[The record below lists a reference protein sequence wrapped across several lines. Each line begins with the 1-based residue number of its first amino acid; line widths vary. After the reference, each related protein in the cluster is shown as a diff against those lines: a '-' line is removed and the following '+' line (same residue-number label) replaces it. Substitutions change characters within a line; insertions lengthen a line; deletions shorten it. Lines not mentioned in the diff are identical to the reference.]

1 MSVIA
6 PTLQAFFTE
15 RLAQQRGASPCTM
28 AAYRSCFRLLLQFV
42 HPRHR
47 KQPSQLAFDE
57 LSATVVAEFLQHL
70 ENERGNSIRSR
81 NARLAAIH
89 SFFKFAAYRH
99 PEHAE
104 LIQRVLA
111 IPPKRFERAEI
122 THLDRSEIVALL
134 VAPDRD
140 SWHGRRDHAL
150 LLVAIQTGFRL
161 SELTA
166 LRVEDAH
173 LGGGAYLRCVG
184 KGRKSRCTPLNA
196 QTVNVLKV
204 WLRERGGTPGDALF
218 PTRRGT
224 RLSAD
229 AVACLV
235 AKHTQTAARNC
246 HSLQGKKVTPHVL
259 RHTNSMQLL
268 HSGVDTATIAL
279 WLGDESVRTT
289 DIYLH
294 ADMSLKEKALGR
306 LAPPSAKPGRYR
318 PPDAL
323 MTFLASP

>member
-15 RLAQQRGASPCTM
+15 RLVQQRGASPCTM
-28 AAYRSCFRLLLQFV
+28 AAYRSCFRLLLRFV
-42 HPRHR
+42 HQRCG
-47 KQPSQLAFDE
+47 KEPSQMAFDD
-57 LSATVVAEFLQHL
+57 LGATAVAEFLQHL
-70 ENERGNSIRSR
+70 ENERGNGIRSR
-81 NARLAAIH
+81 NARLAAVH

-122 THLDRSEIVALL
+122 THLDHSEIVALL
-134 VAPDRD
+134 AAPDRET
-140 SWHGRRDHAL
+140 WHGRRDHAL
-150 LLVAIQTGFRL
+150 LLVAVQTGLRL

-166 LRVEDAH
+166 LRIEDAH
-173 LGGGAYLRCVG
+173 LGGGAHLRCVG
-184 KGRKSRCTPLNA
+184 KGRKCRCTPLNA
-196 QTVNVLKV
+196 QTVAVLKV
-204 WLRERGGTPGDALF
+204 WLRERGGVPGDALF

-229 AVACLV
+229 AMASLV
-235 AKHTQTAARNC
+235 AKHTQTAARSC
-246 HSLQGKKVTPHVL
+246 RSLQSKKVTPHVL

-268 HSGVDTATIAL
+268 QSGVDTATIAL
-279 WLGDESVRTT
+279 WLGHESVRTT

-294 ADMSLKEKALGR
+294 ADMSLKERALGR
-306 LAPPSAKPGRYR
+306 LAPPSATAGRYR
-318 PPDAL
+318 PPDTL

>member
-1 MSVIA
+1 MSLIA

-15 RLAQQRGASPCTM
+15 RLTQQRNASPYTV
-28 AAYRSCFRLLLQFV
+28 AAYRNCFRLLLQFV
-42 HPRHR
+42 HDRRR
-47 KQPSQLAFDE
+47 KEPSQLAFDD

-70 ENERGNSIRSR
+70 ENERGNSICSR

-122 THLDRSEIVALL
+122 THLDRNEIVALL
-134 VAPDRD
+134 GAPDRD
-140 SWHGRRDHAL
+140 TWHGRRDHAL

-173 LGGGAYLRCVG
+173 LGGGAHLRCVG
-184 KGRKSRCTPLNA
+184 KGRKSRCTPLNS
-196 QTVNVLKV
+196 QTVNVLKG
-204 WLRERGGTPGDALF
+204 WLRERGGTPAGALF

-229 AVACLV
+229 AVANLV
-235 AKHTQTAARNC
+235 ARHTQAAALSC
-246 HSLQGKKVTPHVL
+246 HSLKRRRSLLTSFATPTPCSYFRAAL
-259 RHTNSMQLL
+259 TPPPS
-268 HSGVDTATIAL
+268 HSGWGMRAYGRPTSISTPTCRSRRELWGGWRLPRPSPVAT
-279 WLGDESVRTT
+279 GRRT
-289 DIYLH
+289 
-294 ADMSLKEKALGR
+294 
-306 LAPPSAKPGRYR
+306 P
-318 PPDAL
+318 
-323 MTFLASP
+323 